1 ETGFEAEEWTPM
13 GSYRVDASRG
23 AGIAHFFL
31 ARQAHRVGEPDSDD
45 LEEQELLLLTREEV
59 QAALVSGD
67 FKVLPWATIV
77 SLALAVLEG

>member
-1 ETGFEAEEWTPM
+1 M

-23 AGIAHFFL
+23 AGIAHFFM
-31 ARQAHRVGEPDSDD
+31 ACQAQRVSEPDSDD

-59 QAALVSGD
+59 QDALASGD

-77 SLALAVLEG
+77 SLALALMED